1 MFFLYVSN
9 AFQFIGIEAT
19 VNADA
24 KAKLAI
30 GNGGSNL
37 DLGGAALSLTNL
49 DAMIDQTRTYRG
61 SASDK
66 WMFVLSQP
74 MISRVSALQTRVT
87 RLTDRVK
94 MEGGFEMET
103 YRGIPLMPT
112 TLFTPLSTST
122 SPTLSGSAVAGGT
135 VTAGTYY
142 YAISSVTLNGEQKV
156 LRLHL

>member
-1 MFFLYVSN
+1 MGVSSFAQGLTAQFVNQLQEQINASVLGVANTLEWLLFFGNASD
-9 AFQFIGIEAT
+9 AFQFNGIEAA

-94 MEGGFEMET
+94 MEGGFEM
-103 YRGIPLMPT
+103 
-112 TLFTPLSTST
+112 
-122 SPTLSGSAVAGGT
+122 
-135 VTAGTYY
+135 
-142 YAISSVTLNGEQKV
+142 
-156 LRLHL
+156 